1 MIIIIVVV
9 AVVVIIIIVGKSI
22 GLAKVVVELA
32 AEGGW
37 AAMVKGKTLFTQLA
51 AHAQSTQK
59 FSAAAVIV
67 VVVAAV
73 AYVLFS

>member
-1 MIIIIVVV
+1 
-9 AVVVIIIIVGKSI
+9 
-22 GLAKVVVELA
+22 
-32 AEGGW
+32 
-37 AAMVKGKTLFTQLA
+37 MVKGKTLFTQLA

-67 VVVAAV
+67 VGVVIVVFVVVVAAV